1 LARTAFRSQK
11 SRFAVPSPPR
21 KDGMGAGG
29 MFSSLGV
36 GEGKTVTAE
45 GLQCGRSWPVRT
57 LAS

>member
-1 LARTAFRSQK
+1 M
-11 SRFAVPSPPR
+11 PSPPR